1 LDTQEAAEYE
11 ALRSLDSREEDY
23 ALKTAKMTWA
33 DRIRAEGLRD
43 GMEQGLEQGMEQGR
57 VRGIEEGLERGREQ
71 GARRILLRLLG
82 LRFGPL
88 PKKTRLKVEAIDSL
102 ETLSQLADRV
112 LVARSL
118 DELGLT

>member
-11 ALRSLDSREEDY
+11 ALRSLDSREEDH
-23 ALKTAKMTWA
+23 ALKIAKMTWE
-33 DRIRAEGLRD
+33 DRIRADALRD
-43 GMEQGLEQGMEQGR
+43 GMEQGR
-57 VRGIEEGLERGREQ
+57 VRGMEEGLERGREQ

-118 DELGLT
+118 DDLGLA

>member
-1 LDTQEAAEYE
+1 MDTQEAAEYE
-11 ALRSLDSREEDY
+11 ALRSLDSREEDH
-23 ALKTAKMTWA
+23 ALKIAKMTWE
-33 DRIRAEGLRD
+33 DRIRADALRD

-57 VRGIEEGLERGREQ
+57 VRGMEEGLERGREQ

-118 DELGLT
+118 DDLGLA